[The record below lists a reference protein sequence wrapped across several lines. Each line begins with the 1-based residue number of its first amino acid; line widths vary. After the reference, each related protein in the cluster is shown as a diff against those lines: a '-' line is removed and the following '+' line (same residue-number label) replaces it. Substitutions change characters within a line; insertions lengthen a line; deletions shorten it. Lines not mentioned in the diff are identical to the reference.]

1 MKVAICS
8 SENSLDSMVDPRFG
22 RCPCF
27 AVIDPETMETT
38 FVANPGAGMGQG
50 AGIQAA
56 QAVAAT
62 GATSVVAGNIGPN
75 AFAALSAAGIR
86 MFAAVLGTVRAVLDQ
101 YLAGSLAEITG
112 PTVAA
117 HNGMGAGPQ
126 AGIGPTAGPGQ
137 GLGLGR
143 GLGRGMGLGR
153 GGGMGQGRGN
163 GRGRGSGGRRG
174 RAS

>member
-8 SENSLDSMVDPRFG
+8 SGNSLDSMVDPRFG

-27 AVIDPETMETT
+27 AVVDPETMDTT
-38 FVANPGAGMGQG
+38 FVANPGASMGQG

-56 QAVAAT
+56 QAVAAS
-62 GATSVVAGNIGPN
+62 GATSVVAGNMGPN
-75 AFAALSAAGIR
+75 AFAALSASGIR

-112 PTVAA
+112 ATVAA

-126 AGIGPTAGPGQ
+126 AGISAGPGQ
-137 GLGLGR
+137 
-143 GLGRGMGLGR
+143 GMGLGR
-153 GGGMGQGRGN
+153 GPGLGRGTGQGRGCGMGQGRGN
-163 GRGRGSGGRRG
+163 GRGRGFGGRRG

>member
-8 SENSLDSMVDPRFG
+8 SGNSLDSTVDPRFG

-27 AVIDPETMETT
+27 AVVDPETMETT
-38 FVANPGAGMGQG
+38 FVTNPGAGMGQG

-56 QAVAAT
+56 QAIAAT
-62 GATSVVAGNIGPN
+62 GATSVIAGNMGPN

-86 MFAAVLGTVRAVLDQ
+86 MFTAVLGTVRTVLDQ

-112 PTVAA
+112 ATVAA
-117 HNGMGAGPQ
+117 HSGMGAGPQ
-126 AGIGPTAGPGQ
+126 AGPGQ
-137 GLGLGR
+137 GFGP
-143 GLGRGMGLGR
+143 GRGMGRGR
-153 GGGMGQGRGN
+153 GT
-163 GRGRGSGGRRG
+163 GRGRGACGRRG